1 MDIKLRYR
9 PEIDGIRA
17 IAVFAVIFYHAELS
31 LFGSNFLPGGFIGV
45 DIFFVISGYLITSL
59 ILKELFATK
68 NFSFLKFYER
78 RVRRIIPALFTVI
91 IFFFPL
97 AWLYLLPSSLIDFA
111 NSILSTLGFASNF
124 YFYLADVQY
133 NAEDS
138 LLKPFLH
145 TWSLSVEEQYYIF
158 FPLVVLLIFRHIRKY
173 ILTILSVAILIS
185 LYFADAGSKDNIS
198 LTFYSIHTRLWE
210 MLAGSLLAYLE
221 IKKKYRSKSKILNQT
236 LPIFGL
242 FLVLCSFVYFTDE
255 ILHPSLITT
264 LPIVGI
270 SLMVWFS
277 HKEGVLTKILS
288 SDLFVGTGLISYSLY
303 LWHFPIFV
311 FARIAEF
318 TEGDL
323 IKKIFLIIITI
334 IVSKISYSTIEKKFR
349 DKKKIS
355 FKNLILF
362 LTSALIFIITFNV
375 LIVNNN
381 GYKNRLPP
389 ILQAN
394 IETEDLW
401 KMTKNN
407 NGETCW
413 KRIEDHCIF
422 NPSGNKDV
430 FIIGDSQIGSLVPN
444 LKNKLVKKN
453 YRVNLF
459 LLSGCWYLPGFN
471 KYEKNNKVDQNC
483 NAENQ
488 SKIRSKILDSKESI
502 VIIGGRLPLYLSS
515 EYFDNEEGGVERDLA
530 GADFGYFKST
540 ITENTLNEAIVDS
553 VDELL
558 ENKHKIILIYP
569 IPEVGWNVP
578 RKLNSKWLNRFV
590 NNKSYKKEITT
601 SYEVYKKRTKD
612 SYEVLDLIKN
622 KNMYRVYPHA
632 LFCNN
637 KVKERCVT
645 HNDKDF
651 FYADDDHPSIT
662 GSKMINDLIIKGVN
676 KISQ

>member
-59 ILKELFATK
+59 ILKELFTTK

-97 AWLYLLPSSLIDFA
+97 AWLYLLPSSLVDFA

-158 FPLVVLLIFRHIRKY
+158 FPLVVLLIFRNIRKY
-173 ILTILSVAILIS
+173 ILTILFIGILIS
-185 LYFADAGSKDNIS
+185 LYFADVGSKDNLS

-236 LPIFGL
+236 LPILGL

-255 ILHPSLITT
+255 ILHPSLITA
-264 LPIVGI
+264 LPIIGI

-277 HKEGVLTKILS
+277 HKDGVLTKILS

-334 IVSKISYSTIEKKFR
+334 IISKISYSTIEKKFR

-355 FKNLILF
+355 FKNLILH
-362 LTSALIFIITFNV
+362 STF
-375 LIVNNN
+375 
-381 GYKNRLPP
+381 
-389 ILQAN
+389 
-394 IETEDLW
+394 
-401 KMTKNN
+401 
-407 NGETCW
+407 
-413 KRIEDHCIF
+413 
-422 NPSGNKDV
+422 
-430 FIIGDSQIGSLVPN
+430 SL
-444 LKNKLVKKN
+444 
-453 YRVNLF
+453 
-459 LLSGCWYLPGFN
+459 
-471 KYEKNNKVDQNC
+471 
-483 NAENQ
+483 
-488 SKIRSKILDSKESI
+488 
-502 VIIGGRLPLYLSS
+502 
-515 EYFDNEEGGVERDLA
+515 
-530 GADFGYFKST
+530 
-540 ITENTLNEAIVDS
+540 
-553 VDELL
+553 
-558 ENKHKIILIYP
+558 
-569 IPEVGWNVP
+569 
-578 RKLNSKWLNRFV
+578 
-590 NNKSYKKEITT
+590 
-601 SYEVYKKRTKD
+601 
-612 SYEVLDLIKN
+612 
-622 KNMYRVYPHA
+622 
-632 LFCNN
+632 
-637 KVKERCVT
+637 
-645 HNDKDF
+645 
-651 FYADDDHPSIT
+651 
-662 GSKMINDLIIKGVN
+662 
-676 KISQ
+676 